1 MVAMIRSSA
10 AEDRLAIELFTR
22 CQAAGQPIVLGAA
35 EELLGELLAHQPACG
50 CGLCGDAARVRALGV
65 FAVARTWA
73 TGISATRQRAAR

>member
-1 MVAMIRSSA
+1 MVMMLPTRN
-10 AEDRLAIELFTR
+10 EDRLAIELFTR